1 MADDA
6 LTSIVL
12 ATEAPLLL
20 APAMNGKMWMHPATV
35 ANVEILR
42 QRGSTF
48 IGPVKGMLACDYE
61 GVGVSGRSTTSSP
74 KRLNTRS
81 ADVPHATGVKK

>member
-1 MADDA
+1 VADDA

-12 ATEAPLLL
+12 ATEAPQLL

-35 ANVEILR
+35 ANVAILK
-42 QRGSTF
+42 QRDSTF

-61 GVGVSGRSTTSSP
+61 GIGVSGRSTTSSP

-81 ADVPHATGVKK
+81 ADAQHARQRKQ

>member
-1 MADDA
+1 M
-6 LTSIVL
+6 TSIVL

-35 ANVEILR
+35 ANVAILK
-42 QRGSTF
+42 QRDSTF
-48 IGPVKGMLACDYE
+48 FGPVKGMLACDYE
-61 GVGVSGRSTTSSP
+61 GIGVSGRSTTSSP

-81 ADVPHATGVKK
+81 ADVQHARQRKK